1 MGVLNLRAA
10 PRSMGGT
17 RRKPQRMKIYFVD
30 MQPTE
35 KQFFQDKFPGHEVL
49 FAASIDEAGADADV
63 VSTYIRERIDGAFLD
78 AHPHLKLL
86 ATRSNG
92 VDHIDLDECRRRG
105 VVVST
110 CHGAESN
117 TVAEHTFALILA
129 LARRLDEVRQ
139 ANKQPHFYFDR
150 LRSFDLKDK
159 TLGVVGAGRIGLRTI
174 HIALAFGMKV
184 VAYDPHH
191 VSVMAETLGVRYMG
205 FDELL
210 RESHVVT
217 IHTPLTPETFHLLD
231 AAAFAKCRRGALVIN
246 TARGGVIDTKALIA
260 ALDSG
265 QVAGAGLDVL
275 EEESVMQKEGTKI
288 IADQIIARLHAAS
301 TPGEAASVPARDP
314 GRIEELQSLTENA
327 RLISRPNVVFT
338 PHVAFNSVEATDRIQ
353 AMTVENIHAFLESK
367 PLNSLTR

>member
-1 MGVLNLRAA
+1 MN
-10 PRSMGGT
+10 
-17 RRKPQRMKIYFVD
+17 IHFVD
-30 MQPTE
+30 TQPSE
-35 KQFFQDKFPGHEVL
+35 REYFADKFPGHDVRFVHDL
-49 FAASIDEAGADADV
+49 ADV
-63 VSTYIRERIDGAFLD
+63 GEDAEVVSIYIRSRVDAAFLD
-78 AHPHLKLL
+78 AHPRVRML

-92 VDHIDLDECRRRG
+92 VDHLDMDECRRRG

-110 CHGAESN
+110 VHGAESN

-139 ANKQPHFYFDR
+139 ANKQPHFYYDR

-159 TLGVVGAGRIGLRTI
+159 TLGVIGAGRIGLRTI

-184 VAYDPHH
+184 VANDPHH
-191 VSVMAETLGVRYMG
+191 VSVMAETIGVRYVG

-217 IHTPLTPETFHLLD
+217 IHTPLTPETHHLLD
-231 AAAFAKCRRGALVIN
+231 AAAFAKCRRGVIIIN
-246 TARGGVIDTKALIA
+246 TARGGVVDTEALIE

-265 QVAGAGLDVL
+265 IVAGAGLDVL
-275 EEESVMQKEGTKI
+275 EDESVMRKEGTKI
-288 IADQIIARLHAAS
+288 IADQIIARLHAGPV
-301 TPGEAASVPARDP
+301 TGDGGTRDP
-314 GRIEELQSLTENA
+314 DRLKEIESLTENA

-338 PHVAFNSVEATDRIQ
+338 PHVAFNSVEAIERINS
-353 AMTVENIHAFLESK
+353 MTVENIHAFLASK